1 MLSQAVFRKINN
13 KNTPKQRFSSL
24 NRNAND
30 KESTATATTTTTAP
44 TKQIKVR
51 KKHKKDQ

>member
-24 NRNAND
+24 NRNPND
-30 KESTATATTTTTAP
+30 IESTATTTTTTTAP
-44 TKQIKVR
+44 TKQIKIR